1 MAQFRARVAAVGR
14 ALLCLALALPLA
26 QGTEHII
33 VQAAGA
39 SFPNLVY
46 QDLIFAYQFVAPN
59 VKMSYVS
66 TGSGGGKCRIKVSSM
81 PITLVLLASHATQ
94 YSSCRAH
101 THVVSQFAVSQFACG
116 ARVLTYVALLLQDFA
131 KTCNA
136 AGDDARAEKFID
148 WAGSDSLLNNEDY
161 AAYPDL
167 QMLPTVSS
175 LSKHLQSLL
184 NFV

>member
-1 MAQFRARVAAVGR
+1 MAQFSASVAAVCR

-26 QGTEHII
+26 QGTEQII

-101 THVVSQFAVSQFACG
+101 THVVSRFACG
-116 ARVLTYVALLLQDFA
+116 ARVLTYVALLQQDFA
-131 KTCNA
+131 KTCNV
-136 AGDDARAEKFID
+136 AGDDARAENFID

-175 LSKHLQSLL
+175 LSKHLPSLL

>member
-1 MAQFRARVAAVGR
+1 MASFRARVAAVGR
-14 ALLCLALALPLA
+14 ALLCLALAFPFA
-26 QGTEHII
+26 QGTERII

-81 PITLVLLASHATQ
+81 PATLVLLASHATQ
-94 YSSCRAH
+94 YSFCRAQKR
-101 THVVSQFAVSQFACG
+101 VVLRFASG
-116 ARVLTYVALLLQDFA
+116 ARVPIYVALMLQDFA

-136 AGDDARAEKFID
+136 AGDDSTAENFID
-148 WAGSDSLLNNEDY
+148 WAGSDSLLSKAEY

-175 LSKHLQSLL
+175 LSKH
-184 NFV
+184 

>member
-1 MAQFRARVAAVGR
+1 MARLRAWVAAVGR

-26 QGTEHII
+26 QGAERII

-59 VKMSYVS
+59 VQMSYVS

-81 PITLVLLASHATQ
+81 PITLVLLASHAIQ
-94 YSSCRAH
+94 YSSCRAQK
-101 THVVSQFAVSQFACG
+101 HVVFRFAFG
-116 ARVLTYVALLLQDFA
+116 ARVLNYVALLLQDFA

-136 AGDDARAEKFID
+136 AGDDARAENFID

-167 QMLPTVSS
+167 QMIPTVSS
-175 LSKHLQSLL
+175 LSKHLRSLL
-184 NFV
+184 MS

>member
-1 MAQFRARVAAVGR
+1 MDQFRPRVAAVGR

-66 TGSGGGKCRIKVSSM
+66 TGSGGGKCRIKVISM
-81 PITLVLLASHATQ
+81 PITLVQLASPATQ
-94 YSSCRAH
+94 HSSCRAQ
-101 THVVSQFAVSQFACG
+101 THVVSRFACG
-116 ARVLTYVALLLQDFA
+116 ARVLTYAALLLQDFA

-136 AGDDARAEKFID
+136 ADDDARAENFID
-148 WAGSDSLLNNEDY
+148 WAGSDSLLNNEE
-161 AAYPDL
+161 
-167 QMLPTVSS
+167 
-175 LSKHLQSLL
+175 
-184 NFV
+184 